1 MAIQTQAKIPVLDFS
16 NVDEMK
22 PNTMSWLSARKDVCL
37 ALEEYGCFV
46 AEFGSRVPLD
56 LHNTM
61 FGAVRELFDFPKET
75 KWESVNS
82 PESLHRYFSND
93 CHERIVIQK
102 ATALGLEVTRK
113 FANVFW
119 PRE

>member
-16 NVDEMK
+16 NVDEPK
-22 PNTMSWLSARKDVCL
+22 PDTRSWLSARKDVCR

-61 FGAVRELFDFPKET
+61 FGLVRELFDFPKET
-75 KWESVNS
+75 KRESETKVIFVLFLQHINGV
-82 PESLHRYFSND
+82 SL
-93 CHERIVIQK
+93 
-102 ATALGLEVTRK
+102 GG
-113 FANVFW
+113 
-119 PRE
+119 